1 MMEQS
6 HQTILKNY
14 VTNSVKKGTF
24 KNYVT
29 NRVKKKKEYSMKKY
43 IYIYKITRLLHWQFE
58 KVWKGSIAKHYVLGK
73 VFSSTEI
80 FIRTEQ

>member
-43 IYIYKITRLLHWQFE
+43 IYIYKITRLLH
-58 KVWKGSIAKHYVLGK
+58 
-73 VFSSTEI
+73 
-80 FIRTEQ
+80 